1 MHPHTATHRLRNSL
15 ERLFFYERITNEKK
29 ENEGIWIG
37 RLWTEALMLA
47 TGPLDLGSIARHWLL
62 DGHHLRWVGPF
73 SRTRFFRCDLLREQR
88 RADIEEMRGMRAAS
102 MHCNGLIVARGG
114 CASGA
119 NIAGYGEVHVYLGRK
134 K

>member
-1 MHPHTATHRLRNSL
+1 
-15 ERLFFYERITNEKK
+15 
-29 ENEGIWIG
+29 
-37 RLWTEALMLA
+37 MLA

-73 SRTRFFRCDLLREQR
+73 CRTRFFCCDLLREQR

-119 NIAGYGEVHVYLGRK
+119 NIAGYGRYTSTWAGRSERAAPPGLK
-134 K
+134 RID